1 MFQSDI
7 NRISSQCTAVVV
19 VSLLPLLFQ
28 PISHFAFLNAPPNTS
43 GYLYS
48 LKLVA
53 DSKSEVYARL
63 IKRTANSSELTRR
76 LSIVHY
82 GCCIIPVHDSFRVA
96 VRRSLHQYYYSVQT
110 LQEMYSQLGLSLGEQ
125 FSDLFT
131 SNSRQLS
138 LAGSYSKILHITVL
152 RVYWEYS

>member
-53 DSKSEVYARL
+53 DSKSEVYAGL
-63 IKRTANSSELTRR
+63 IKRTA
-76 LSIVHY
+76 
-82 GCCIIPVHDSFRVA
+82 IPVSSHGGFLLYTLR
-96 VRRSLHQYYYSVQT
+96 LLYYPSTRLLPCNSQTFFGYSVQT
-110 LQEMYSQLGLSLGEQ
+110 LHEMYSQLGLSIGEHL
-125 FSDLFT
+125 SDLFT
-131 SNSRQLS
+131 STSRQLS
-138 LAGSYSKILHITVL
+138 LTGTYSKILHITIL
-152 RVYWEYS
+152 RVYWGYS